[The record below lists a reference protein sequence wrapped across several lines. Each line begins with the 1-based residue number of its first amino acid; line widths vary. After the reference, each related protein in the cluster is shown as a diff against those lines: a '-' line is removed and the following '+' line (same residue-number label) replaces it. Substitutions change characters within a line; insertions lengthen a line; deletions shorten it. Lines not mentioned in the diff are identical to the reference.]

1 MIRYERADG
10 GGLVAVAEVRL
21 GVDRVTLEVPL
32 GPWDAPD
39 PDPGG
44 LRGIPVVVLPGADG
58 ADLVAA
64 GARRSGGVRAAT
76 APGGPE
82 PGAPPLGA
90 WLLRTDP
97 EVAVVRSGRG
107 DALAAIRALGGR
119 PLPALPLDDPG
130 GAASMLEGCPVDLDV
145 VVPSPDDDVRAS
157 ARAAA
162 LALGLAERHHLVE
175 VDPRPAFEE
184 LGRDPS
190 GARLGALA
198 AGAAGVLAG
207 RLAARSRAW
216 RGA

>member
-1 MIRYERADG
+1 
-10 GGLVAVAEVRL
+10 
-21 GVDRVTLEVPL
+21 
-32 GPWDAPD
+32 
-39 PDPGG
+39 
-44 LRGIPVVVLPGADG
+44 
-58 ADLVAA
+58 
-64 GARRSGGVRAAT
+64 
-76 APGGPE
+76 
-82 PGAPPLGA
+82 
-90 WLLRTDP
+90 
-97 EVAVVRSGRG
+97 
-107 DALAAIRALGGR
+107 
-119 PLPALPLDDPG
+119 
-130 GAASMLEGCPVDLDV
+130 MLEGCPVDLDV
-145 VVPSPDDDVRAS
+145 VVPTPNDDVRAS